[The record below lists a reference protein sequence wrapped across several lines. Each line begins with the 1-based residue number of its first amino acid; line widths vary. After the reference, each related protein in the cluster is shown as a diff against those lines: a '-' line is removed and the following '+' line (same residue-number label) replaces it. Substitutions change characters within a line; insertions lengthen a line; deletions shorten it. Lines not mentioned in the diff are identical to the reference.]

1 MRPMRVNQFSIK
13 KKDKVMPSGISSAG
27 GEQME
32 VSLFFLCLAEF
43 TNEGL
48 VLKFQH
54 AWPFI
59 GTSLAVQWLVL
70 CILTAQGMG
79 LILASHMLHGTAKNK
94 KKIK

>member
-1 MRPMRVNQFSIK
+1 
-13 KKDKVMPSGISSAG
+13 MPSGISSAG

-32 VSLFFLCLAEF
+32 VPLFFLCLAVF

-70 CILTAQGMG
+70 RTLTAQGMG
-79 LILASHMLHGTAKNK
+79 LILASHMLHGTAKN
-94 KKIK
+94 